1 MHKDLRE
8 SILIL
13 RAEREAMLESLSTL
27 QDEHKAISL
36 AWDESFQSRDE
47 QLNTLKMTKLEQENI
62 QIAVQ
67 YETAT
72 IILQHEQVIEQ
83 YETRISQTDIEYDK
97 VKCHYENEVEQL
109 SKELDRLKVE
119 LEATND
125 LRRNRPLVSQIIWC
139 KYY

>member
-36 AWDESFQSRDE
+36 ALDESFRSRDD
-47 QLNTLKMTKLEQENI
+47 I
-62 QIAVQ
+62 Q
-67 YETAT
+67 YKTGT
-72 IILQHEQVIEQ
+72 FILQHEEVIKQ
-83 YETRISQTDIEYDK
+83 YETRISQRVIEYDK
-97 VKCHYENEVEQL
+97 VKCHYENEREQL
-109 SKELDRLKVE
+109 FTELDQLKVV

-125 LRRNRPLVSQIIWC
+125 LRSNRPLVS
-139 KYY
+139 